1 MKTLFVSTFVL
12 AVALA
17 GCERSAAAAGVE
29 PPAMP
34 PAKVDV
40 VTLTPRSLERRT
52 DYLASLTSRR
62 AVTLYP
68 QVSGYV
74 RTISAKPGS
83 MVKQGDVLL
92 QVDAKSEQA
101 SLDNLVAT
109 RQSLEA
115 SAAFA
120 RQRLERSTAL
130 RGDGIVSQQDADQAR
145 VQADQAE
152 ASLRATDALIASQRA
167 RLGFFNIVAPFD
179 GVVGHVPVKVGDFV
193 TPAMAL
199 TSVTQESGLEAEVWV
214 PVERAKE
221 LTPQSRIRLLDESG
235 KTVAEQPVS
244 FVSPRADA
252 NSQLVLIKASFEPV
266 ASLRADQLVHATVI
280 WAEAPGLAVP
290 TQAVVRQAGQ
300 TFGFIV
306 EGGKAKRVPIT
317 LGPLLGAEYAVT
329 GGLDAG
335 QQVIVSGIQMLG
347 DGAPVEAKP

>member
-1 MKTLFVSTFVL
+1 MRLFVLSFAFVVVL
-12 AVALA
+12 SA
-17 GCERSAAAAGVE
+17 CEKSAAAGVE
-29 PPAMP
+29 QPAMP
-34 PAKVDV
+34 PSKVEV
-40 VTLTPRSLERRT
+40 VTLAPRSIEKST
-52 DYLASLTSRR
+52 DYLASLSSRR

-74 RTISAKPGS
+74 RAINAKPGS
-83 MVKQGDVLL
+83 TVKQGDVLL
-92 QVDAKSEQA
+92 SVDAKSEQA

-120 RQRLERSTAL
+120 KQRLDRSTAL

-193 TPAMAL
+193 TPASAL

-221 LTPQSRIRLLDESG
+221 LSAKSRIRLLDENG
-235 KTVAEQPVS
+235 HAVAEQPVS

-252 NSQLVLIKASFEPV
+252 NSQLLLIKASFEPV
-266 ASLRADQLVHATVI
+266 PSLRADQLVHATVI
-280 WAEAPGLAVP
+280 WAEETGLAMP
-290 TQAVVRQAGQ
+290 SFAVVRQAGQ

-306 EGGKAKRVPIT
+306 DSGKAKRVPIT
-317 LGPLLGAEYAVT
+317 LGPLQGSDYVVT

-335 QQVIVSGIQMLG
+335 QQLIVSGIQMLG
-347 DGAPVEAKP
+347 DGAPVEFKP

>member
-1 MKTLFVSTFVL
+1 MRFVFLSSLLLFV
-12 AVALA
+12 
-17 GCERSAAAAGVE
+17 GCEKSAAAPGEA
-29 PPAMP
+29 PAMP
-34 PAKVDV
+34 ASKVEV
-40 VTLTPRSLERRT
+40 LTLAPRNIERGT

-74 RTISAKPGS
+74 RAITAKPGS

-92 QVDAKSEQA
+92 SVDAKSEQA

-120 RQRLERSTAL
+120 KQRLDRSTAL

-193 TPAMAL
+193 TPATAL

-214 PVERAKE
+214 PVERVKE
-221 LTPQSRIRLLDESG
+221 LNAQSRIRLLDDSG
-235 KTVAEQPVS
+235 KGVAEQPVS
-244 FVSPRADA
+244 FVSPRADP
-252 NSQLVLIKASFEPV
+252 NSQLVLIKSSFEPV
-266 ASLRADQLVHATVI
+266 PGLRADQLVHATVI
-280 WAEAPGLAVP
+280 WGEQPGLAVP
-290 TQAVVRQAGQ
+290 TVAVVRQAGQ
-300 TFGFIV
+300 TFSYIV
-306 EGGKAKRVPIT
+306 ERADGAMKARRVPIT
-317 LGPLLGAEYAVT
+317 LGPLVASDYVVLN
-329 GGLDAG
+329 GLDAG

-347 DGAPVEAKP
+347 DGAPVELKP